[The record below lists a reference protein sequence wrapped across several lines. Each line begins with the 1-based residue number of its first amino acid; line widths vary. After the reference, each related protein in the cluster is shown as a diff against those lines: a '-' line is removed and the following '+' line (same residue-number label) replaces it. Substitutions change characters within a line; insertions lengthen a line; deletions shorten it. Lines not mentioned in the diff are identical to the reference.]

1 MFCSVLFSHQL
12 KLKFHLSERLIS
24 QILDYKHRYH
34 GKIKDCHWLQ
44 INNTIK
50 VIKYSASIQAYTY
63 RSGQTFD
70 PSISSST
77 CILLKSLNNVD
88 DAGKVSWNIVI
99 IRLMQKKEDESCNN
113 IKRTAPTKLNERVSW
128 QISKLDAPTNSNL
141 FGFSRLH
148 KVSVLGSLQCTSML
162 CSWQDSTSLV
172 GGICRESKR
181 S

>member
-1 MFCSVLFSHQL
+1 MTVEPKMFCSVLFSHQL

-88 DAGKVSWNIVI
+88 DAGKSLLKYCHN
-99 IRLMQKKEDESCNN
+99 KTYAE
-113 IKRTAPTKLNERVSW
+113 KRRWKLQQHQENSSNEAEW
-128 QISKLDAPTNSNL
+128 KSKLTDQQTW
-141 FGFSRLH
+141 
-148 KVSVLGSLQCTSML
+148 CTY
-162 CSWQDSTSLV
+162 
-172 GGICRESKR
+172 
-181 S
+181 